1 MPHTMQSRPPG
12 LALTS
17 GACVQVHVVA
27 ESEYVVPEGNTRKAE
42 NSRRTERCKEFPPRR
57 QLREQFEKDVA
68 AAPVSAQAA

>member
-1 MPHTMQSRPPG
+1 M
-12 LALTS
+12 LTS